1 LNYWRQECSEGAG
14 PSLFFFPADRSTICA
29 GYYNSRNPYGKIY
42 KVGVRGLK
50 SKKPTVKIIS
60 LITALLLFGMF
71 VYFSKTTLTAQSVI
85 LEKTGVNAIVVADYS
100 GVRTT
105 VKTAVNISELVQ
117 EGEQYYITYKTK
129 MWGAPELLSIKKTDA
144 R

>member
-1 LNYWRQECSEGAG
+1 M
-14 PSLFFFPADRSTICA
+14 
-29 GYYNSRNPYGKIY
+29 
-42 KVGVRGLK
+42 GVVWLK

-71 VYFSKTTLTAQSVI
+71 VYFSKTTLTAQAVV

-117 EGEQYYITYKTK
+117 EGGSITFHIK
-129 MWGAPELLSIKKTDA
+129 PECGELPSC
-144 R
+144 